1 MLAPLGRDAFAK
13 KLTEKAKDGLVYRL
27 PTEAEWEY
35 ACRGGR
41 PSSQPFGIGDGTS
54 LPSREAN
61 INGGYPYGGV
71 EKGPYLEKTTLGAE
85 KPETRSLKNE
95 EELLTV
101 TLEEALALFAVPKR
115 GRGRAAIPPPIKEM
129 GMDPVAKAP
138 IVLRDGRYGP
148 YVSDGITN
156 ASLPKGASIE
166 ALTLE
171 ESIRLLA
178 ERRELGPP
186 KKKKRKRA

>member
-1 MLAPLGRDAFAK
+1 MDARH
-13 KLTEKAKDGLVYRL
+13 LTLDQALSL
-27 PTEAEWEY
+27 L
-35 ACRGGR
+35 
-41 PSSQPFGIGDGTS
+41 S
-54 LPSREAN
+54 LPRTLGIAPD
-61 INGGYPYGGV
+61 GGTVVARSGRF
-71 EKGPYLEKTTLGAE
+71 GPYLEKTIEGAE

-95 EELLTV
+95 EELLTI

-129 GMDPVAKAP
+129 GMDPVSATP

-148 YVSDGITN
+148 YVSDGTTN
-156 ASLPKGASIE
+156 ASLPKGASLE
-166 ALTLE
+166 DLTLQ

-186 KKKKRKRA
+186 KKKRKRA

>member
-1 MLAPLGRDAFAK
+1 MRTGRFGPYVQLGEDTGRQEGQAEAGLDLQVDGRAAPDAGAGA
-13 KLTEKAKDGLVYRL
+13 LSLL
-27 PTEAEWEY
+27 
-35 ACRGGR
+35 
-41 PSSQPFGIGDGTS
+41 S
-54 LPSREAN
+54 LPRTLGVAPD
-61 INGGYPYGGV
+61 GGTVVARSGRF
-71 EKGPYLEKTTLGAE
+71 GPYLEKTVEGAE
-85 KPETRSLKNE
+85 KPETRSLKSE

-129 GMDPVAKAP
+129 GMDPVAAAP

-148 YVSDGITN
+148 YVSDGTTN
-156 ASLPKGASIE
+156 ASLPKGASVD
-166 ALTLE
+166 ALTLD